1 MSSIEIRNLSFCY
14 RSNAGSHLALEN
26 VSLSISQGEF
36 VCLVGH
42 SGCGKSTLLSM
53 LAGLEKPD
61 KGGILVGGRELSGP
75 GTDRAMVFQHYSLFP
90 WMTVG
95 RNVAFSIEHSRKG
108 RELPKAQVDEL
119 VRTHLE
125 QVGMGADINRYPC
138 ELSGGMQQRVAIAR
152 ALAMDTDVLLLDEPF
167 GALDARNRQELQQ
180 LLLRLWQGSQPRKTV
195 VFVTHDLSEAML
207 LADRIVFMRPRR
219 IERVISVPFERPRD
233 ADLLA
238 ADPAFRALRDELLGL
253 FYLDE
258 DEEPRAAG
266 ERGGARE

>member
-1 MSSIEIRNLSFCY
+1 M
-14 RSNAGSHLALEN
+14 ALEDL
-26 VSLSISQGEF
+26 SLSIPQGQF
-36 VCLVGH
+36 VCLIGH

-61 KGGILVGGRELSGP
+61 KGSIRIGGRELGGP

-108 RELPKAQVDEL
+108 LPKAEVDAL
-119 VRTHLE
+119 VREHLE
-125 QVGMGADINRYPC
+125 QVGMAGEIDSYPH

-152 ALAMDTDVLLLDEPF
+152 ALAMDSPVLLLDEPF
-167 GALDARNRQELQQ
+167 GALDARNRQELQR
-180 LLLRLWQGSQPRKTV
+180 LLVRLWESSQPKKTV
-195 VFVTHDLSEAML
+195 IFVTHDLSEAML

-219 IERVISVPFERPRD
+219 IERIIDVPFERPRD
-233 ADLLA
+233 IDLLA
-238 ADPAFRALRDELLGL
+238 AEPAYRQLRDELLGL

-258 DEEPRAAG
+258 DDEPALMPAG
-266 ERGGARE
+266 EKGGCHV